1 MVQIITKYDIMK
13 TNKLELME
21 GYIMIGFSIMMW
33 FCSALLIFVSFSLLK
48 GNYSSVHGKVFET
61 TNDRKG
67 YAKALGKPVL
77 LIGICLL
84 FSGVIAVILPKD
96 YAISIAVIFIL
107 FIAVICSIWLYK
119 IQKDFRKSQFVADSF
134 LIDCL
139 LLLFNYN

>member
-1 MVQIITKYDIMK
+1 MREMTQMVEILSALFFVIIMVQIITKYDIMK
-13 TNKLELME
+13 KNKLELME

-119 IQKDFRKSQFVADSF
+119 IQKRFS
-134 LIDCL
+134 
-139 LLLFNYN
+139 

>member
-1 MVQIITKYDIMK
+1 
-13 TNKLELME
+13 
-21 GYIMIGFSIMMW
+21 MIGFSIMMW

-84 FSGVIAVILPKD
+84 FSGVIAVI
-96 YAISIAVIFIL
+96 FIL

-119 IQKDFRKSQFVADSF
+119 IQKRFS
-134 LIDCL
+134 
-139 LLLFNYN
+139 

>member
-1 MVQIITKYDIMK
+1 
-13 TNKLELME
+13 
-21 GYIMIGFSIMMW
+21 MIGFSIMMW

-119 IQKDFRKSQFVADSF
+119 IQKDFRKFQLCAQPRVCSQAGGIPVYPRFSQPDNSKSWDDAGNG
-134 LIDCL
+134 I
-139 LLLFNYN
+139 

>member
-1 MVQIITKYDIMK
+1 MQVLFDIP
-13 TNKLELME
+13 NFFC
-21 GYIMIGFSIMMW
+21 IMQLRAENQNLV
-33 FCSALLIFVSFSLLK
+33 SALSNYQQILYQFFDFTQNLKQSRFSLLK

-119 IQKDFRKSQFVADSF
+119 IQKRFS
-134 LIDCL
+134 
-139 LLLFNYN
+139 